1 MQSIQVANLK
11 ADFSM
16 VPNHNM
22 QEKKPRVFGQLKKG
36 KIKIYDNFDDKIEAI
51 NDMFMVSKSGLKK

>member
-22 QEKKPRVFGQLKKG
+22 QEKKPRVFGQLKG
-36 KIKIYDNFDDKIEAI
+36 KIKIDDNFDDEIEEI
-51 NDMFMVSKSGLKK
+51 NNMFYGQN